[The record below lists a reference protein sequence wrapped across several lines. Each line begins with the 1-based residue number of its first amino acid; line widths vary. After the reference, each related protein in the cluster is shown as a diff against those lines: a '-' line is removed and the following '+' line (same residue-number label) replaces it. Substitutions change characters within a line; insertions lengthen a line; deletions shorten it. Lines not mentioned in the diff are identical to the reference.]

1 MSKRP
6 LLIIFVTVF
15 IDLLGFGI
23 VLPLLPRYA
32 DRLQADDLTIG
43 LLLASFSAMQFIFTP
58 LWGRVSDRVGRRPI
72 IMLGLGGSVA
82 FYALFGYGSA
92 VGSLTILFIS
102 RIGAGIAGATIATAQ
117 AYIADS
123 TPPEK
128 RTSGLALIGM
138 AFGIGFVF
146 GPLLG
151 LAALEI
157 PASEANVL
165 NPYPGYLAAG
175 LSFLAL
181 LMAIFQL
188 PESLKPGVRANSKE
202 WLNLGQFRQ
211 AMALPTIIPL
221 ILIGFVAV
229 FAFAEF
235 ESTLSRFSK
244 DVFDMGDRKNFWL
257 FAFAGFSLMIAQGF
271 VVRRLNRV
279 ITDEKMAFL
288 GTTLLLGSMI
298 VLIVDLQI
306 ASRTLLLIVLPVLV
320 TGFALLSTSVQSL
333 ISRRTPAD
341 EQGGVLGANQAGSS
355 MARILGPALA
365 NIFYGYSFI
374 APFLLATGLLV
385 VVEVM
390 LMLLP
395 HVEDLSDRSSEE
407 ETVAA
412 SAE

>member
-288 GTTLLLGSMI
+288 GATLLLGSMI